1 MDSHADISTVPPM
14 EVLENDSAEPIEAV
28 KNREDVQ
35 NSEHITTNEPSELA
49 ENVRQEPSEERV
61 PHETSQENPDAHIL
75 DAESGTENSLQLTK
89 TFSES
94 ESSSAREAI
103 NSQILEKEL
112 SLPPSLQVT
121 HADDNTTES
130 GQANQT
136 ENQNET
142 QLGQMALAAKQ
153 MEAAIAADSE
163 RAGGE
168 GEGEGEGQPPIDHVQ
183 MVEQQKQIVAQLT
196 SAATNVSLFLDLI
209 FAVVIFHFTS
219 L

>member
-1 MDSHADISTVPPM
+1 M

-28 KNREDVQ
+28 KDREDVQ
-35 NSEHITTNEPSELA
+35 NSEHITTNEPLELA
-49 ENVRQEPSEERV
+49 ENVRQEPSEERI
-61 PHETSQENPDAHIL
+61 PYETSQENPDAHIL
-75 DAESGTENSLQLTK
+75 DAESGTKNSLQLTK

-112 SLPPSLQVT
+112 SSPPSLLVT
-121 HADDNTTES
+121 HADDNITES

-163 RAGGE
+163 RAA
-168 GEGEGEGQPPIDHVQ
+168 GEGEGQPPPPIDHVQ

-219 L
+219 LAVYQW